1 MLCILLIKNL
11 TNILTYLSKVA
22 ELISIISV
30 PFFRIRTIF
39 PDPYDFSEFV
49 RVFQIR
55 MIFPDPYDF
64 SGYVGFFPILYDPDP
79 YELSGSVLSADPY
92 DCFRIGQNS

>member
-1 MLCILLIKNL
+1 MLCKLLIKNL

-30 PFFRIRTIF
+30 RFF

-64 SGYVGFFPILYDPDP
+64 SGYVGFFQFCTIRIRTNYPDP
-79 YELSGSVLSADPY
+79 YFPRIRMIVSGSAKIA
-92 DCFRIGQNS
+92 R

>member
-1 MLCILLIKNL
+1 M
-11 TNILTYLSKVA
+11 Y
-22 ELISIISV
+22 IINKKSDKHTDV
-30 PFFRIRTIF
+30 SEQGCRIDFNYIRPIF

-79 YELSGSVLSADPY
+79 YELSGSVLS
-92 DCFRIGQNS
+92 GSV

>member
-1 MLCILLIKNL
+1 MYIINKKSDKH
-11 TNILTYLSKVA
+11 TD
-22 ELISIISV
+22 ISEQGCRID
-30 PFFRIRTIF
+30 FNYIRTIF

-64 SGYVGFFPILYDPDP
+64 SGYVGFFQFCTIRIRTNYPDP
-79 YELSGSVLSADPY
+79 YFPRIRMIVSGSAKIA
-92 DCFRIGQNS
+92 R

>member
-1 MLCILLIKNL
+1 MLCILLINVMYIINKKSDKH
-11 TNILTYLSKVA
+11 TD
-22 ELISIISV
+22 ISEQGCRIDLNY
-30 PFFRIRTIF
+30 IRTIF

-79 YELSGSVLSADPY
+79 YELSGSGLS
-92 DCFRIGQNS
+92 GSV